1 MEEKLKKP
9 LHVKEGKVIRTPSEK
24 NVTSSASG
32 TGTVQ
37 TSSDKSMKEKMGEK
51 KENMSNKI
59 HEVKEGAS
67 EKKEEIQ
74 EGISDIKEEANKT
87 KEEYEK
93 ESEKEGMTPA
103 EKILNDIVTRFRQGT
118 GQINDAISDYNAK
131 TEDSKESKENKAKKA
146 LKPLV
151 DVLET
156 NDTVYLI
163 ADISG
168 VKKDNIS
175 IGISKNSVELTVK
188 YKEDPDNCCQYPEED
203 QGRKSTDPAGGVSR
217 SADPDKDGRDKQG
230 YGAKANHGD
239 PESTAG
245 VPAGQGKQGEPGKD
259 DKGAHGCLSPGGIP
273 AFHDGRCTCPC
284 GSITCCTHRHR

>member
-9 LHVKEGKVIRTPSEK
+9 LHVKEGKVIKTPSEM
-24 NVTSSASG
+24 NITSSSS
-32 TGTVQ
+32 GTVQ

-67 EKKEEIQ
+67 EKKE
-74 EGISDIKEEANKT
+74 DIRKGLSNVKEEAKKT

-103 EKILNDIVTRFRQGT
+103 EKVLNDIITRFRQGT
-118 GQINDAISDYNAK
+118 EQINAAISDYNTK
-131 TEDSKESKENKAKKA
+131 PKEGKEAKENKTKKA

-151 DVLET
+151 DILET
-156 NDTVYLI
+156 NDTIYLI

-188 YKEDPDNCCQYPEED
+188 YKEDTEIED
-203 QGRKSTDPAGGVSR
+203 AKFTQKER
-217 SADPDKDGRDKQG
+217 S
-230 YGAKANHGD
+230 YGETNRTVKLSSEVKVHEAKANFRNCNLTITLPKVVED
-239 PESTAG
+239 VTK
-245 VPAGQGKQGEPGKD
+245 VNID
-259 DKGAHGCLSPGGIP
+259 D
-273 AFHDGRCTCPC
+273 
-284 GSITCCTHRHR
+284 

>member
-9 LHVKEGKVIRTPSEK
+9 LHVKEGKVIKTPSEK
-24 NVTSSASG
+24 NETSSTSG
-32 TGTVQ
+32 TDTGK
-37 TSSDKSMKEKMGEK
+37 TSNDKSMKEKMGEK

-67 EKKEEIQ
+67 KKTEDIQ
-74 EGISDIKEEANKT
+74 EGISDVTEEANKT

-103 EKILNDIVTRFRQGT
+103 EKVLNDIVTRFRQGT
-118 GQINDAISDYNAK
+118 GQINDAISDYNTK
-131 TEDSKESKENKAKKA
+131 PEDGKESKSNKPKKA

-188 YKEDPDNCCQYPEED
+188 YKEDAEIED
-203 QGRKSTDPAGGVSR
+203 AKFTQKER
-217 SADPDKDGRDKQG
+217 S
-230 YGAKANHGD
+230 YGETNRTVKLSSEVKVHEAKANFRNCTLTITLPKVVED
-239 PESTAG
+239 ITK
-245 VPAGQGKQGEPGKD
+245 VDID
-259 DKGAHGCLSPGGIP
+259 D
-273 AFHDGRCTCPC
+273 
-284 GSITCCTHRHR
+284 

>member
-9 LHVKEGKVIRTPSEK
+9 LHVKEGKVIKTPSEK

-32 TGTVQ
+32 TGTGK
-37 TSSDKSMKEKMGEK
+37 TSNDKSMKEKMGEK

-67 EKKEEIQ
+67 KKTEDIQ
-74 EGISDIKEEANKT
+74 EGISDVTEEANKT

-103 EKILNDIVTRFRQGT
+103 EKVLNDIVTRFRQGT
-118 GQINDAISDYNAK
+118 GQINDAISDYNTK
-131 TEDSKESKENKAKKA
+131 PEDGKESKSNKPKKA

-188 YKEDPDNCCQYPEED
+188 YKEDAEIED
-203 QGRKSTDPAGGVSR
+203 AKFTQKER
-217 SADPDKDGRDKQG
+217 S
-230 YGAKANHGD
+230 YGETNRTVKLSSEVKVHEAKANFRNCTLTITLPKVVED
-239 PESTAG
+239 ITK
-245 VPAGQGKQGEPGKD
+245 VDID
-259 DKGAHGCLSPGGIP
+259 D
-273 AFHDGRCTCPC
+273 
-284 GSITCCTHRHR
+284 

>member
-9 LHVKEGKVIRTPSEK
+9 LHVKEGKVIKTPSEE
-24 NVTSSASG
+24 NITSSV
-32 TGTVQ
+32 TVQ
-37 TSSDKSMKEKMGEK
+37 TSKDKSIKEKMGDK
-51 KENMSNKI
+51 KENISNKI
-59 HEVKEGAS
+59 HEVKEGATQ
-67 EKKEEIQ
+67 KKEDIQ
-74 EGISDIKEEANKT
+74 EGISDVQKEAKKT

-103 EKILNDIVTRFRQGT
+103 EKVLSDIVTRFRQGT

-131 TEDSKESKENKAKKA
+131 SEDDKENKGNKPKKA

-188 YKEDPDNCCQYPEED
+188 YKEDPEIKDAKFTQKE
-203 QGRKSTDPAGGVSR
+203 R
-217 SADPDKDGRDKQG
+217 S
-230 YGAKANHGD
+230 YGETNRTVKLSSEVKVHEAKANFRNCTLTITLPKVVED
-239 PESTAG
+239 ITK
-245 VPAGQGKQGEPGKD
+245 VDID
-259 DKGAHGCLSPGGIP
+259 D
-273 AFHDGRCTCPC
+273 
-284 GSITCCTHRHR
+284 

>member
-9 LHVKEGKVIRTPSEK
+9 LHVKEGKVIKTPSEE
-24 NVTSSASG
+24 NISSSG
-32 TGTVQ
+32 TVK
-37 TSSDKSMKEKMGEK
+37 TSKDKSMQEKMGEK

-67 EKKEEIQ
+67 EKKEDIK
-74 EGISDIKEEANKT
+74 EGISDVQEEAKKT

-103 EKILNDIVTRFRQGT
+103 EKVLNDIVTRFRQGT

-131 TEDSKESKENKAKKA
+131 PEDDKESKENKPKKA

-188 YKEDPDNCCQYPEED
+188 YKEDPEIED
-203 QGRKSTDPAGGVSR
+203 VKFTQKER
-217 SADPDKDGRDKQG
+217 S
-230 YGAKANHGD
+230 YGETNRTVKLSSEVKVHEAKANFRNCTLTITLPKVVED
-239 PESTAG
+239 ITK
-245 VPAGQGKQGEPGKD
+245 VDID
-259 DKGAHGCLSPGGIP
+259 D
-273 AFHDGRCTCPC
+273 
-284 GSITCCTHRHR
+284 

>member
-9 LHVKEGKVIRTPSEK
+9 LHVKEGKVIKAPNEG
-24 NVTSSASG
+24 NVSTSG
-32 TGTVQ
+32 TETVK
-37 TSSDKSMKEKMGEK
+37 TSTDKSMKEKMGEK
-51 KENMSNKI
+51 KENMSSKI

-67 EKKEEIQ
+67 KQKEDIKK
-74 EGISDIKEEANKT
+74 GISDVKEEAKKT

-103 EKILNDIVTRFRQGT
+103 EKVLNDIVTRFRQGT
-118 GQINDAISDYNAK
+118 EQINDAISEYNAK
-131 TEDSKESKENKAKKA
+131 PEDEKGSNKNKAKKA
-146 LKPLV
+146 SKPLV

-188 YKEDPDNCCQYPEED
+188 YKEDPEIED
-203 QGRKSTDPAGGVSR
+203 AKFTQKER
-217 SADPDKDGRDKQG
+217 S
-230 YGAKANHGD
+230 YGETNRTVKLSSEVKVHEAKAN
-239 PESTAG
+239 
-245 VPAGQGKQGEPGKD
+245 
-259 DKGAHGCLSPGGIP
+259 
-273 AFHDGRCTCPC
+273 FRNCTLT
-284 GSITCCTHRHR
+284 ITLPKVVEDITKVDIED

>member
-9 LHVKEGKVIRTPSEK
+9 LHVKEGKVIK
-24 NVTSSASG
+24 TSSEEN
-32 TGTVQ
+32 T
-37 TSSDKSMKEKMGEK
+37 TSSGMKEKMNEK
-51 KENMSNKI
+51 KQNMSNKI

-67 EKKEEIQ
+67 QKKEDIQ
-74 EGISDIKEEANKT
+74 EGISDVTDEAKKT

-103 EKILNDIVTRFRQGT
+103 EKVLNDIVARFRQGSD
-118 GQINDAISDYNAK
+118 QINDAISDYNTKSEDKKGSNK
-131 TEDSKESKENKAKKA
+131 TKKA
-146 LKPLV
+146 MKPLV

-188 YKEDPDNCCQYPEED
+188 YKEDPEIED
-203 QGRKSTDPAGGVSR
+203 AEFSQKER
-217 SADPDKDGRDKQG
+217 S
-230 YGAKANHGD
+230 YGETNRTVKLSSEIKVHEAKANFRNCTLTITLPKVVED
-239 PESTAG
+239 ITK
-245 VPAGQGKQGEPGKD
+245 VDID
-259 DKGAHGCLSPGGIP
+259 D
-273 AFHDGRCTCPC
+273 
-284 GSITCCTHRHR
+284 